1 MFVVENESI
10 RGIGFWSQV
19 LGFFFI
25 FSGPCDVNPCQND
38 GTCVVD
44 GENFMCQCVNG
55 FSGMTCEIGTFT
67 SSY

>member
-44 GENFMCQCVNG
+44 GENFMCQWILWHD
-55 FSGMTCEIGTFT
+55 M
-67 SSY
+67 